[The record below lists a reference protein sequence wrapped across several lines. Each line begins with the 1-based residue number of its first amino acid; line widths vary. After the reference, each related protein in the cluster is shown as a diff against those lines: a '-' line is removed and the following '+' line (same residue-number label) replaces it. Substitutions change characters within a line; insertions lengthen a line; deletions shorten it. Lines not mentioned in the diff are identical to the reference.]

1 MMNSI
6 DCAGIEKNN
15 NYVKYHFFELKEFV
29 YVNYSCINPSQ
40 TNVLNQ
46 NLMNYQSMNQV

>member
-6 DCAGIEKNN
+6 DCAGIENN
-15 NYVKYHFFELKEFV
+15 NNFFELKVFV